1 MIIRCSTE
9 PSNTFLFINDEAAES
24 GKHEAMLVDASA
36 DAEVVKRACEKYDAL
51 VKYIV
56 VTHAH
61 YDHLTAFEELIKAF
75 PEAETVCHEDELES
89 FEDVDAN
96 VSYLFEDSRVFP
108 KCGKTVK
115 EGDVIVLKSESG
127 DVTFKVLH
135 TPGHTPGCICLLD
148 EKDKLMFT
156 GDTVFADGGIGRTD
170 FKGGDADTLY
180 RSLKR
185 LAGLPEDITILPG
198 HGRPST
204 IAEELYY
211 Y

>member
-115 EGDVIVLKSESG
+115 EGDVIVLKSENG

-170 FKGGDADTLY
+170 FKGGDTDTLY

-185 LAGLPEDITILPG
+185 LAELPDDITILTG